1 MVKMLNNNISTI
13 KNFEKKIILFFFLKE
28 WNPQSIRKS
37 NALELLK
44 IF

>member
-1 MVKMLNNNISTI
+1 MVKMLNNKISTI
-13 KNFEKKIILFFFLKE
+13 KNFEKKIIIFFFFKRMK
-28 WNPQSIRKS
+28 STVIRKS